1 MISTYNYQKK
11 LTLNRS
17 VLQVKMDFNTD
28 LCFVDDGKVGLVQD
42 LVERMDLDKLVRM
55 YSKYGRKPVVNPLTM
70 LQILIFCYSEGI
82 TSSRDIEKSCRYD
95 VRVKYLLDGQI
106 APDHATINRYRQKLE
121 PLIKDVFEQNVNV
134 LLEEGHIDLSS
145 LYVDGTKIEAYA
157 NKYTFVWKKAVLKNQ
172 EKLRV
177 KIIKELGLL
186 ESLDIKSVKQCLSY
200 VFNELGKKV
209 EKIEFVYGKGKRKT
223 QIQRD
228 YELYESWI
236 KRMEAYETHLQIMGE
251 RNSYSKTDHDAT
263 FMRMKED
270 HMLNGQL
277 KPAYNI
283 QFASSGQ
290 FIVGAYGSHHPSD
303 MHTLPLFLDELYPRY
318 DKYLKRI
325 VCDSGYESIEN
336 YTYLDERDLESYIK
350 PSNYEVSKKRNYKK
364 DISKRE
370 NMIYDENGDFYICA
384 NGKKLT
390 RQKDS
395 HRTRSSGFKEILRT
409 YKCFE
414 CESCPYQKLCNKYSK
429 SDNPQTKSLSFNAEF
444 IKYREI
450 SYENITSCEG
460 IDERL
465 NRSIQSEGM
474 FSKLKE
480 GLSYNRFRHRGLDA
494 VICDIHLIALGMNL
508 NQLHRKLLKNQTEII
523 KYRKAA

>member
-1 MISTYNYQKK
+1 
-11 LTLNRS
+11 
-17 VLQVKMDFNTD
+17 
-28 LCFVDDGKVGLVQD
+28 
-42 LVERMDLDKLVRM
+42 
-55 YSKYGRKPVVNPLTM
+55 
-70 LQILIFCYSEGI
+70 
-82 TSSRDIEKSCRYD
+82 
-95 VRVKYLLDGQI
+95 
-106 APDHATINRYRQKLE
+106 
-121 PLIKDVFEQNVNV
+121 
-134 LLEEGHIDLSS
+134 
-145 LYVDGTKIEAYA
+145 
-157 NKYTFVWKKAVLKNQ
+157 
-172 EKLRV
+172 
-177 KIIKELGLL
+177 
-186 ESLDIKSVKQCLSY
+186 
-200 VFNELGKKV
+200 
-209 EKIEFVYGKGKRKT
+209 
-223 QIQRD
+223 
-228 YELYESWI
+228 
-236 KRMEAYETHLQIMGE
+236 
-251 RNSYSKTDHDAT
+251 
-263 FMRMKED
+263 
-270 HMLNGQL
+270 
-277 KPAYNI
+277 
-283 QFASSGQ
+283 
-290 FIVGAYGSHHPSD
+290 

-395 HRTRSSGFKEILRT
+395 HRTRRSGFKEILRT

-414 CESCPYQKLCNKYSK
+414 CGSCTYQKLCNKYSK

-465 NRSIQSEGM
+465 NRSIQAEGM